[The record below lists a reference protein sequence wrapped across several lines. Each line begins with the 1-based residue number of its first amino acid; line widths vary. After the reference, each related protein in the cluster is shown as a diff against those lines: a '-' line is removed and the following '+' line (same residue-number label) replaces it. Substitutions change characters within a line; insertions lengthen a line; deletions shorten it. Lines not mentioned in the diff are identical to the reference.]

1 MSLKYIKVY
10 TDTLPQYLLHSLC
23 NSNVK
28 ANEIDSIKT
37 KLQKHTSSS
46 IVSYL
51 QLALIK
57 MKKTSVD
64 VSNFSKILF
73 RNGELN
79 LLCRQCLSAT
89 GRDGDDRPFIVLTET
104 KPIDMVGQDGLRT
117 DADVRWHLCCIA
129 TVEGP
134 FADDRTSVFPPSCC
148 PGCGGRGVGVAAAGR
163 EEAWAYSGRGAV
175 ICVRVFS
182 CVSHL

>member
-37 KLQKHTSSS
+37 KLQKRTSSS

-89 GRDGDDRPFIVLTET
+89 GGDGTWSA
-104 KPIDMVGQDGLRT
+104 RT
-117 DADVRWHLCCIA
+117 GS
-129 TVEGP
+129 GP
-134 FADDRTSVFPPSCC
+134 MQM
-148 PGCGGRGVGVAAAGR
+148 CGGIFAASRLWRGRLLTTGHLSSRHPVVGLFVNVHR
-163 EEAWAYSGRGAV
+163 K
-175 ICVRVFS
+175 
-182 CVSHL
+182 L

>member
-10 TDTLPQYLLHSLC
+10 TDTLTQYLLHSLC

-37 KLQKHTSSS
+37 KLQERTSSS

-57 MKKTSVD
+57 MKKTSVN

-79 LLCRQCLSAT
+79 ISLAGQWLPAT
-89 GRDGDDRPFIVLTET
+89 GGDGVWA
-104 KPIDMVGQDGLRT
+104 VRT
-117 DADVRWHLCCIA
+117 GSGSMRM
-129 TVEGP
+129 
-134 FADDRTSVFPPSCC
+134 
-148 PGCGGRGVGVAAAGR
+148 CGDIFAAARLWRGR
-163 EEAWAYSGRGAV
+163 LLTTG
-175 ICVRVFS
+175 
-182 CVSHL
+182 HLSSRHPVVGLFVNVHRKL